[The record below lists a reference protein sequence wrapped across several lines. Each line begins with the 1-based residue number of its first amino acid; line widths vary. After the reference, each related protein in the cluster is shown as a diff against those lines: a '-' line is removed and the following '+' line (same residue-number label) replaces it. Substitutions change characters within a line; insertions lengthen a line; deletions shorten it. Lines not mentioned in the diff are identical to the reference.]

1 MPIGLKLNSY
11 NNYKVKNLFNLFII
25 LFIIGSIE
33 AQNQDTI
40 YKLVQFPEGYT
51 SQIDVVYTTA
61 GEWNGRMDLYTNP
74 KSTAPTPVI
83 INIHGGGW
91 NHGVKESQ
99 TGYGSFFKN
108 GYAVAN
114 VEYRLVDVA
123 KAPGAIEDVR
133 CALIYLYTHAKA
145 LNIDTNKIVV
155 MGGSSGGHL
164 ALMAGLLTNDK
175 RFDTNC
181 NYDGEIKVAAI
192 IDKYGVTGLEPLSA
206 WKSAKNWLGDQ
217 YNDQAFVKSVSP
229 LYYVSKNSPPIYIVH
244 GNSDP
249 IVPYAQS
256 VVLYEKLKS
265 SGVKTKMLTI
275 EGGVHG
281 KFSKEENSLLSKDM
295 WEFLDELGLKK

>member
-1 MPIGLKLNSY
+1 M
-11 NNYKVKNLFNLFII
+11 KNLFKLFVI
-25 LFIIGSIE
+25 LLTIGSIE
-33 AQNQDTI
+33 GQNQDAN

-51 SQIDVVYTTA
+51 SQIDVVYTTV
-61 GEWNGRMDLYTNP
+61 GTWNGRMDLYTNP
-74 KSTAPTPVI
+74 KSDAPTPVV

-164 ALMAGLLTNDK
+164 ALMAGLLANDK

-181 NYDGEIKVAAI
+181 DYGEEIKVAAI
-192 IDKYGVTGLEPLSA
+192 IDKYGVTDLEPLSA

-217 YNDQAFVKSVSP
+217 YNNPKFVKSVSP
-229 LYYVSKNSPPIYIVH
+229 LNYVTKNSPPVYIVH

-265 SGVKTKMLTI
+265 FGVKTKMLTI

>member
-1 MPIGLKLNSY
+1 M
-11 NNYKVKNLFNLFII
+11 KNLFKLFVI
-25 LFIIGSIE
+25 LLTIGSIE
-33 AQNQDTI
+33 GQNQDAN

-51 SQIDVVYTTA
+51 SQIDVVYTTV
-61 GEWNGRMDLYTNP
+61 GKWNGRMDLYTNP
-74 KSTAPTPVI
+74 KSDAPTPVV

-164 ALMAGLLTNDK
+164 ALMAGLLANDK

-181 NYDGEIKVAAI
+181 GYEEEIKVAAI
-192 IDKYGVTGLEPLSA
+192 IDKYGVTDLEPLSA
-206 WKSAKNWLGDQ
+206 WKSAKNWLGDR
-217 YNDQAFVKSVSP
+217 YNNPKFVKSVSP
-229 LYYVSKNSPPIYIVH
+229 LNYVTKNSPPVYIVH

-265 SGVKTKMLTI
+265 FGVKTKMLTI

>member
-1 MPIGLKLNSY
+1 M
-11 NNYKVKNLFNLFII
+11 KNLFKLVV
-25 LFIIGSIE
+25 LLVTTVSCR
-33 AQNQDTI
+33 AQSEGIN
-40 YKLVQFPEGYT
+40 YKLVQFPDGYT
-51 SQIDVVYTTA
+51 SQIDVVYATV
-61 GEWNGRMDLYTNP
+61 GKWNGRMDLYTNP
-74 KSTAPTPVI
+74 KSETPTPVL

-99 TGYGSFFKN
+99 TGYVSFFKN

-114 VEYRLVDVA
+114 IEYRLVDVA

-133 CALIYLYTHAKA
+133 CALIYLYTHTKA

-164 ALMAGLLTNDK
+164 ALMTGLLANDK

-181 NYDGEIKVAAI
+181 NYEGEIKVAAI
-192 IDKYGVTGLEPLSA
+192 IDKYGVTDLVPLST

-217 YNDQAFVKSVSP
+217 YNNPKFVKSVSP
-229 LYYVSKNSPPIYIVH
+229 LYYVTKNSPPVYIVH

-256 VVLYEKLKS
+256 VALYEKLKAS
-265 SGVKTKMLTI
+265 HVKTKMLTI
-275 EGGVHG
+275 EGGSHG
-281 KFSKEENSLLSKDM
+281 KFTKEENSMLSNDM
-295 WEFLDELGLKK
+295 WNFLDELGLKE